1 MADNINSCMVRDEFK
16 LRVYTQY
23 ATPSIRYM
31 LTVHELTDTQLD
43 KLDHMHT
50 NTIKAF
56 LGLPPRGPTPAI
68 IHSPDGLGFPRIS
81 DLYLESHTLAYARCE
96 VKADDRVVH
105 ALKSKL
111 NRESQWTRKKNK
123 HGLNRWHEQYERA
136 ANEATSDKQE
146 LNWPKVKKILKDLAA
161 NNRLEY
167 WREYIKPLVQQG
179 NMLKLIHLEN
189 MDLTWKSI
197 IFDLP
202 RGVLSF
208 AVRSSIDYLP
218 TFSNLRTWGKR
229 SQTKCKLC
237 GNYETLLHVL
247 NNCTVSLNQGR
258 YTWRHNSILKHMLT
272 ALKGFIEPTNNDLS
286 LFSDIGGYTTTGGTL
301 PVDVIVSKLK
311 PDMVFYN
318 KKDNTVHL
326 VELTVPFEKNIQK
339 AHDRKA
345 QKYRDLV
352 SDILDNGF
360 TCDLTCFEIGSRGLI
375 TPENIRNIDKI
386 FSFVNTKPSKSFRKE
401 LSKVALLTSYTI
413 WNARQEPAWGSENQP
428 LLSA

>member
-1 MADNINSCMVRDEFK
+1 
-16 LRVYTQY
+16 
-23 ATPSIRYM
+23 
-31 LTVHELTDTQLD
+31 
-43 KLDHMHT
+43 
-50 NTIKAF
+50 
-56 LGLPPRGPTPAI
+56 
-68 IHSPDGLGFPRIS
+68 
-81 DLYLESHTLAYARCE
+81 
-96 VKADDRVVH
+96 
-105 ALKSKL
+105 
-111 NRESQWTRKKNK
+111 
-123 HGLNRWHEQYERA
+123 
-136 ANEATSDKQE
+136 
-146 LNWPKVKKILKDLAA
+146 
-161 NNRLEY
+161 
-167 WREYIKPLVQQG
+167 
-179 NMLKLIHLEN
+179 MLKLIHLEN

-318 KKDNTVHL
+318 KKDNTIHL

-428 LLSA
+428 LLSAWFSFILALPSAFAGFISEFLCLSPAVVLYVFVCVQPCVEASPWLSSRPGLKCTSFCHAFCSCCMQCLNKGCYNTCIQLSHYCKRIVHYRIT

>member
-1 MADNINSCMVRDEFK
+1 MRGQLTRPPLIN
-16 LRVYTQY
+16 
-23 ATPSIRYM
+23 
-31 LTVHELTDTQLD
+31 
-43 KLDHMHT
+43 
-50 NTIKAF
+50 
-56 LGLPPRGPTPAI
+56 
-68 IHSPDGLGFPRIS
+68 
-81 DLYLESHTLAYARCE
+81 
-96 VKADDRVVH
+96 
-105 ALKSKL
+105 
-111 NRESQWTRKKNK
+111 KK
-123 HGLNRWHEQYERA
+123 
-136 ANEATSDKQE
+136 

-326 VELTVPFEKNIQK
+326 VELTVPFEKK
-339 AHDRKA
+339 H
-345 QKYRDLV
+345 
-352 SDILDNGF
+352 
-360 TCDLTCFEIGSRGLI
+360 
-375 TPENIRNIDKI
+375 PE
-386 FSFVNTKPSKSFRKE
+386 SS
-401 LSKVALLTSYTI
+401 
-413 WNARQEPAWGSENQP
+413 
-428 LLSA
+428 